1 MQVELPFWKL
11 SELSTSQLVIFPFF
25 FSIINNIGNGTFF
38 VCVWRVA
45 VHSTTCNVFFL
56 AAAIADGLDENTC
69 SEEQYVLIFDLGGG
83 TFEVSLLTIDEGV
96 FEVNATAGDTH
107 LVGEDFD
114 NKLVTSKKFVSFF
127 FPSGLEENS
136 TLIRYS

>member
-1 MQVELPFWKL
+1 M
-11 SELSTSQLVIFPFF
+11 
-25 FSIINNIGNGTFF
+25 
-38 VCVWRVA
+38 WRVA

-56 AAAIADGLDENTC
+56 AAAIVGGLDENNS

-96 FEVNATAGDTH
+96 FEVNATAGGTH
-107 LVGEDFD
+107 LGGEDFD